1 MGIILCLFVS
11 KPVLARLASPF
22 REHEVELG
30 ISYLDE
36 VLLCGG
42 TYIFKEAKCLSVRPV
57 WPSRY
62 HLPLLGVPT
71 EVGKVARAWLLIS
84 LGEIFLLLGPVDV
97 K

>member
-1 MGIILCLFVS
+1 MEAPTSS
-11 KPVLARLASPF
+11 KKLLLSARF
-22 REHEVELG
+22 
-30 ISYLDE
+30 
-36 VLLCGG
+36 
-42 TYIFKEAKCLSVRPV
+42 RPV
-57 WPSRY
+57 WPSSL